1 MPAEVKV
8 LDASALGAVAFHEP
22 AASQVVGKLADCE
35 IVSPSLLWYEMASIA
50 LKKIKASPSGKD
62 QMAQALSFAYQLDV
76 KTVEVNPTEVVQ
88 LAFETGLSTY
98 DASYLWLA
106 NTLSASIV
114 TLDRRLHQAFLKHQ
128 ADQNS

>member
-8 LDASALGAVAFHEP
+8 LDASALGAVVFNEP
-22 AASQVVGKLADCE
+22 AASQVVGELTDCDMA
-35 IVSPSLLWYEMASIA
+35 SPALLWYEMASIA

-62 QMAQALSFAYQLDV
+62 QMVQALSFAYQLDV

-106 NTLSASIV
+106 NTLSASLV
-114 TLDRRLHQAFLKHQ
+114 TLDRSLHEAFLEQK
-128 ADQNS
+128 ANW